1 VTGPSTPFGESGSL
15 DSRAARQI
23 ISTKKGAAMARRL
36 TARPSPAWVGDLPVF
51 ERTLANGL
59 NALVLPRR
67 HAPVVVCD
75 LYYPVGSFD
84 EPPARTGLAHFVE
97 HMLFK
102 GTERFPKGQID
113 RLAFVA
119 AGQSNAETGEDST
132 HYWFAFPSDRWELA
146 LAIESD
152 RMQNATFDAR
162 EVEAERHVIAEE
174 RAREQESPF
183 GRLDH
188 SHLTTSYIRH
198 PYRNPIL
205 GWPDDLARI
214 DIGDLKSFYRQ
225 HYRPDGAVLVIVGDV
240 DANQALDASEARFE
254 QLDRGELRNP
264 PPTVDEPRQIGRRD
278 FSLIEPESVA
288 RGIFGWHTV
297 ALGHPDGPALDVL
310 SDLLTCGR
318 RSRLWD
324 QLVEQQK
331 LATWVETGQEGA
343 RRAGQFL
350 LQVEA
355 VPGAEPERIDR
366 VIGEVIAGFAE
377 EGPTHAE
384 LERSR
389 NRLEAAWR
397 WEQEDLAGLAGGLG
411 QFALN
416 GDWRAWQA
424 EHRAALAVQAEDV
437 RRVASAYLAESNLTV
452 GWSIPRPA
460 RSMTVLMPAETRPR
474 DEQERPIQTASE
486 FARPIAIEIPARP
499 SKLADYAP
507 RKAILPNGMRLLSES
522 RPGSGVVALE
532 LFVDAGLL
540 REAKPG
546 LAYLTGRMLEEGTV
560 RRSAEEM
567 ALAIEDIGGA
577 LEVGSTGASLR
588 VRAED
593 LPLAVEW
600 LAELAIQPRFPAE
613 ALPWARR
620 RIAAELQSD
629 RDDPAF
635 RADVVFRNLVYGSHP
650 YSRDPRGT
658 TREAAR
664 LSRDDVIDHHR
675 RYFQPQ
681 NSFLVAAGD
690 FDPRKLA
697 SLVKARFGGWSG
709 SGSEPPEVARLVRS
723 RRPRVR
729 RVSYPGEQVHILM
742 GHLGITRKHP
752 DFDALAVADHI
763 LGSGP
768 GFTDRLSRVI
778 RDELG
783 LAYSVGGGMTES
795 ADVEPGMFRIYLGT
809 GPDEADHAVAAVLEQ
824 VRLMHEGRFSDDEV
838 DRARHYL
845 AGSWVFDYQTVEQRA
860 ERLMELERWGL
871 EFDEPLTWPDRISRV
886 TARQVRKAAR
896 AQIDPEAM
904 IRVEHGPIRGKSSR
918 SDAECA

>member
-1 VTGPSTPFGESGSL
+1 
-15 DSRAARQI
+15 
-23 ISTKKGAAMARRL
+23 MARRL

-59 NALVLPRR
+59 KALVLPRR

-84 EPPARTGLAHFVE
+84 EPAGKTGLAHFVE

-152 RMQNATFDAR
+152 RMLGATFDPR

-174 RAREQESPF
+174 RAKDQESPF
-183 GRLDH
+183 SRLDQA
-188 SHLTTSYIRH
+188 HLTASYVRH

-214 DIGDLKSFYRQ
+214 DVSDLKSFYRQ

-240 DANQALDASEARFE
+240 DPSRALDASELRFSSIEHGATARPAQTF
-254 QLDRGELRNP
+254 
-264 PPTVDEPRQIGRRD
+264 DEPRQIGRRD
-278 FSLIEPESVA
+278 FNLVEPESVA
-288 RGIFGWHTV
+288 RGLFGWHTV
-297 ALGHPDGPALDVL
+297 PLGHPDGPALDIF

-324 QLVEQQK
+324 HLVEREK

-355 VPGAEPERIDR
+355 VPGVEPDQVEMAIASVIDR
-366 VIGEVIAGFAE
+366 LAD
-377 EGPTHAE
+377 EGPTPAE

-416 GDWRAWQA
+416 GDWRSWQA
-424 EHRAALAVQAEDV
+424 EHRAALAVQAEDI
-437 RRVASAYLAESNLTV
+437 RRVASAYLSEGNLTV
-452 GWSIPRPA
+452 GWSLPRPPQTV
-460 RSMTVLMPAETRPR
+460 TVLLPAEARAR
-474 DEQERPIQTASE
+474 DERPPATPVPH
-486 FARPIAIEIPARP
+486 RPIALEIPAGP
-499 SKLADYAP
+499 TKLADFAP
-507 RKAILPNGMRLLSES
+507 HKTLLPNGMRVLTET
-522 RPGSGVVALE
+522 RPGTGVVAIE

-540 REAKPG
+540 RESKPG
-546 LAYLTGRMLEEGTV
+546 LAYLTGRMLEEGTAS
-560 RRSAEEM
+560 RSAEEM
-567 ALAIEDIGGA
+567 AEAIEDVGGA

-593 LPLAVEW
+593 LPLALEW
-600 LAELAIQPRFPAE
+600 LSDLAIRPGFPPD
-613 ALPWARR
+613 ALGWAKR

-635 RADVVFRNLVYGSHP
+635 RADLLFRNLVYGNHP
-650 YSRDPRGT
+650 YSRDPRGAS
-658 TREAAR
+658 RDASR
-664 LSRDDVIDHHR
+664 LSREDILDHHG
-675 RYFQPQ
+675 RYFKPD
-681 NSFLVAAGD
+681 NAFMVAVGD
-690 FDPRKLA
+690 FDPKKFQA
-697 SLVKARFGGWSG
+697 LVKARFGDWGGNSAASPSG
-709 SGSEPPEVARLVRS
+709 PRLLRSAR
-723 RRPRVR
+723 PKVR
-729 RVSYPGEQVHILM
+729 RVAYPGEQIHILL
-742 GHLGITRKHP
+742 GHLGISRNHP

-783 LAYSVGGGMTES
+783 LAYSVGGGMTDS
-795 ADVEPGMFRIYLGT
+795 ADIEPGMFRIYVGT
-809 GPDEADHAVAAVLEQ
+809 GPDEADRAVSAVMEQ
-824 VRLMHEGRFSDDEV
+824 VQLMHAGSFSDDEV
-838 DRARHYL
+838 ERAKQYL

-871 EFDEPLTWPDRISRV
+871 GLDEPLRWPDRIARV
-886 TARQVRKAAR
+886 TTRQVRKAAR
-896 AQIDPEAM
+896 SHIDPSAM
-904 IRVEHGPIRGKSSR
+904 VRVEYGPIRRKTR
-918 SDAECA
+918 QADAECA